1 VTAERRSAGPDAR
14 PPIRQ
19 RTTAGSDCAHTFAVF
34 TARLG
39 EWWPLVPFSVGRER
53 IREVVLEPES
63 GGRVYE
69 VWEDGSTADW
79 GRIIDWDP
87 PRRFSMTWNA
97 TGTPTIVELEFRS
110 LGPARTEVLL
120 EHRGWEA
127 LSVRELGEDCAL
139 PGGYLGGSFTAGWTA
154 ILSAFEQALTN
165 TEREVE

>member
-1 VTAERRSAGPDAR
+1 MTAEPRSARPDAR

-19 RTTAGSDCAHTFAVF
+19 RTIVGSDCAHTFAVF

-69 VWEDGSTADW
+69 VWEDGTTADW

-87 PRRFSMTWNA
+87 PSRFSMTWNA

-127 LSVRELGEDCAL
+127 LSERELGEDCAL
-139 PGGYLGGSFTAGWTA
+139 PGGYLGGSFTAGWTS
-154 ILSAFEQALTN
+154 ILDAFEQALTK
-165 TEREVE
+165 TERDVE